1 MLLLFADPW
10 WWKKKTKIDRVQ
22 ELIIRCEIILC
33 ESFVETPLISF
44 WIKECQMV
52 IDKLE
57 IELGLLF
64 YVFVVFIY

>member
-10 WWKKKTKIDRVQ
+10 LWKKTKIDRVQ

-33 ESFVETPLISF
+33 QSFVETPLVSF

-64 YVFVVFIY
+64 YVFVVLIN

>member
-10 WWKKKTKIDRVQ
+10 LWKKTKIDRVQ

-33 ESFVETPLISF
+33 QSFVETPLISF
-44 WIKECQMV
+44 GIKVCQMV
-52 IDKLE
+52 RDKLE

-64 YVFVVFIY
+64 YVFVVLIN